1 MSALHARKSNGTAH
15 PTDDSAAPIRCSAGL
30 SRLYSTQ
37 CILHRSP
44 SVRSTVE
51 RTRGARFAHAVCRS
65 AQSECVE
72 RVPRRLAASKTA
84 TIESSNARAHSADA
98 RATHLVFG
106 DVIVASAT
114 VWPWTSSSAI
124 QTAAVRHGTAHRCW
138 RPSHTCAGG
147 SRSLF
152 VAPVRNH
159 FSESTDIGC
168 TLCVAA

>member
-1 MSALHARKSNGTAH
+1 MHT
-15 PTDDSAAPIRCSAGL
+15 PP
-30 SRLYSTQ
+30 Q
-37 CILHRSP
+37 
-44 SVRSTVE
+44 SVRSVYCGTNSAE
-51 RTRGARFAHAVCRS
+51 APALRTPCVAQRSQSSASSACHDGSPPARRQ
-65 AQSECVE
+65 QSSRAMHDKV
-72 RVPRRLAASKTA
+72 
-84 TIESSNARAHSADA
+84 RAHSADA
-98 RATHLVFG
+98 RATHWVFG

-124 QTAAVRHGTAHRCW
+124 QTAAVKHGTAHRCW

-168 TLCVAA
+168 TLCVAANVKWPTLG